1 MQVDMFA
8 GALFIQQALGW
19 NLYVAIVG
27 LLIITALYTI
37 AGKVTKIG
45 RLRKC
50 VYAILHTSY
59 KEFSIVVGSP
69 WPHLVLISLYNE
81 SQLKICHETYEV
93 ETSGAPRTV
102 KDSWAGPCNL

>member
-1 MQVDMFA
+1 MFA

-37 AGKVTKIG
+37 AGKVTKIA

-50 VYAILHTSY
+50 VYAILHTYIRPITNVPLWFTVAS
-59 KEFSIVVGSP
+59 FGPDLVIVQ
-69 WPHLVLISLYNE
+69 WITTE
-81 SQLKICHETYEV
+81 
-93 ETSGAPRTV
+93 
-102 KDSWAGPCNL
+102 NLS